1 MIFNFDRKELDKRIE
16 SAVKRIYCGYGVY
29 GRIDSFKMDFDD
41 EDDDFYGTMVIS
53 YGRYDKDN
61 REDLN
66 FENTVRIYVGPE
78 DLINYDFF
86 EGMVYMAI
94 DMKEFNH

>member
-1 MIFNFDRKELDKRIE
+1 MTFNRQALNERIE
-16 SAVKRIYCGYGVY
+16 SAVKRIYTGYGVY
-29 GRIDSFKMDFDD
+29 GRIDSFKMDFYD
-41 EDDDFYGTMVIS
+41 EDDDDFYGTMVIS

-66 FENTVRIYVGPE
+66 FDKTIRVYIGPK
-78 DLINYDFF
+78 DLENYDFF

-94 DMKEFNH
+94 DQNEN